1 MVDGDLR
8 HNLKRPRLPDYQI
21 PAAGRDWRGRNLGRI
36 KFKEVNAM
44 SNSDGRIKTNVD
56 PEGES
61 RKKIIIVVIVIIIIM
76 VGVYFAVNR
85 TSEETPTEPVTTG
98 QTVQ

>member
-1 MVDGDLR
+1 MEEEFINHHYFIEIYKELKERFEKLVKKPNFDISKNIICKNFIDL
-8 HNLKRPRLPDYQI
+8 LKDIY
-21 PAAGRDWRGRNLGRI
+21 AFYGH
-36 KFKEVNAM
+36 
-44 SNSDGRIKTNVD
+44 
-56 PEGES
+56 
-61 RKKIIIVVIVIIIIM
+61 KKIIIVVIVIIIIM